1 MENSNNTDDATGK
14 GPSKKELNKLARKEK
29 KGPSG
34 APAGNDT
41 NYAYSVTLS
50 RGDQSLLPLLTRAVE
65 LYLTSLSPE
74 HAVKLRYTYSTDA
87 SKKSFPTLTPHNAGS
102 VELNN
107 SSGSVMGDSNI
118 ARFLCRSVSLST
130 ASSSS
135 DSSSTCFHEL
145 YGKKELIWTQSQID
159 SWLELY
165 SLATTSGS
173 YRSNLLSILESYLS
187 SHTFLVGHALTL
199 ADLAM
204 GIALKRF
211 SLLSGD
217 ADASHPHTS
226 RWFGL
231 VASNCSFFSSE
242 EGWNSVVSLPISF
255 TPVNPAKG
263 KEAAV
268 PKEGTGATAEKPA
281 ASKGAAKGGKEV
293 AASVGAEGGEGE
305 EGGTCP
311 PLENAVDGQ
320 VCTRFPP
327 EPSGYLH
334 IGHAKAVLLNQ
345 YYAQRYHGK
354 LIVRF
359 DDTNPAKEKEEFE
372 ENIIA
377 DLATLGVK
385 GDKVSNLFDKQGKS
399 ERKELI
405 TMISI

>member
-1 MENSNNTDDATGK
+1 METSNNVDDSTGK

-29 KGPSG
+29 KGPSA
-34 APAGNDT
+34 APVGNDT
-41 NYAYSVTLS
+41 DYAYTVTLS
-50 RGDQSLLPLLTRAVE
+50 RGDQSLLPILTRAVE

-87 SKKSFPTLTPHNAGS
+87 SKKTFPALTPHNAGS

-107 SSGSVMGDSNI
+107 SSGNILGDSNI
-118 ARFLCRSVSLST
+118 ARFLCRSVSMSP
-130 ASSSS
+130 
-135 DSSSTCFHEL
+135 SSTSTSDVSSCFHEL
-145 YGKKELIWTQSQID
+145 YGKKELIWSQSQID

-165 SLATTSGS
+165 SLASNS
-173 YRSNLLSILESYLS
+173 SNYRSSLLSILESYLS
-187 SHTFLVGHALTL
+187 SRTFLVGHSLTL

-211 SLLSGD
+211 SLLSNED
-217 ADASHPHTS
+217 TTHPHAS
-226 RWFGL
+226 RWFSL
-231 VASNCSFFSSE
+231 VTANCSFFSE
-242 EGWNSVVSLPISF
+242 EGWNSVVSLPVSF
-255 TPVNPAKG
+255 TPANSAKG
-263 KEAAV
+263 KEAPAS
-268 PKEGTGATAEKPA
+268 KEGGSAVEKPA
-281 ASKGAAKGGKEV
+281 ASKGPSKGGKEGV
-293 AASVGAEGGEGE
+293 SAAAAVAEGGEE

-359 DDTNPAKEKEEFE
+359 DDTNPSKEKEEFE
-372 ENIIA
+372 ENILA

-385 GDKVSNLFDKQGKS
+385 GDKVREGCLMEK
-399 ERKELI
+399 
-405 TMISI
+405 